1 MEVVTGPD
9 FVHTQTL
16 NRLVEQYQTD
26 LLRMCYL
33 YLHDAELARDA
44 VQETYLKAYRALDS
58 FRGECGEKT
67 WLMKI
72 AMNTCRDLRRSAWFR
87 HIDRRVTPDMMP
99 SAFVA
104 FEEKDE
110 EVLTAVMALPVKLR
124 ESVLLYFYQDMFL
137 SGYER
142 EGDCAGAGRVAVR
155 RFRTPQSRQKEAAY
169 RAEKEA
175 LS

>member
-58 FRGECGEKT
+58 FRGECGEKNMADENRNEH
-67 WLMKI
+67 LP
-72 AMNTCRDLRRSAWFR
+72 RSA
-87 HIDRRVTPDMMP
+87 
-99 SAFVA
+99 AFGMVPPYRPQGNA
-104 FEEKDE
+104 
-110 EVLTAVMALPVKLR
+110 
-124 ESVLLYFYQDMFL
+124 
-137 SGYER
+137 GYDAIGICR
-142 EGDCAGAGRVAVR
+142 
-155 RFRTPQSRQKEAAY
+155 
-169 RAEKEA
+169 
-175 LS
+175 L

>member
-44 VQETYLKAYRALDS
+44 EQETYLKAYRALDS

-72 AMNTCRDLRRSAWFR
+72 AMNTFRDLRRSAWFR

-110 EVLTAVMALPVKLR
+110 EVLTAVMALPSNEGKR
-124 ESVLLYFYQDMFL
+124 AFIFL

-169 RAEKEA
+169 RAGKEA

>member
-99 SAFVA
+99 MGTLIINTNTAEIKETQIVA
-104 FEEKDE
+104 GKRWAMTSSTGELYKVECPRF
-110 EVLTAVMALPVKLR
+110 PVN
-124 ESVLLYFYQDMFL
+124 SSPIYFRYWMI
-137 SGYER
+137 
-142 EGDCAGAGRVAVR
+142 
-155 RFRTPQSRQKEAAY
+155 
-169 RAEKEA
+169 
-175 LS
+175 

>member
-58 FRGECGEKT
+58 FRGECG
-67 WLMKI
+67 
-72 AMNTCRDLRRSAWFR
+72 DLRRSAWFR

-124 ESVLLYFYQDMFL
+124 ESVLLYFYQDMSVKEIAQAL
-137 SGYER
+137 GVSPPAVSARLNRAKRKLRIALER
-142 EGDCAGAGRVAVR
+142 RPCHE
-155 RFRTPQSRQKEAAY
+155 
-169 RAEKEA
+169 
-175 LS
+175 

>member
-1 MEVVTGPD
+1 MEVVTGSD

-16 NRLVEQYQTD
+16 SRLVEQYQTD
-26 LLRMCYL
+26 LLRTCYL
-33 YLHDAELARDA
+33 YLHDAELAKDA

-87 HIDRRVTPDMMP
+87 HMDRRVTPDMMP

-110 EVLTAVMALPVKLR
+110 EVLMAVMTLPVKLR
-124 ESVLLYFYQDMFL
+124 ESVLLYFYQDMSVKEIAETLKL
-137 SGYER
+137 SSSAVSAR
-142 EGDCAGAGRVAVR
+142 LDRAKKKLRIALEGRPYHG
-155 RFRTPQSRQKEAAY
+155 
-169 RAEKEA
+169 
-175 LS
+175 